1 MDIMRI
7 FSNFEND
14 HLVTVE
20 WMDSYISDIKCLV
33 LQRRLSPDHMRI
45 VENYNKLGLYKK
57 YFKKINFK
65 ETMKQIL

>member
-1 MDIMRI
+1 MNIIHI

-33 LQRRLSPDHMRI
+33 LQGRIPPDHMRI

-57 YFKKINFK
+57 YFEKINFK